1 MKSKYVSI
9 YEQLASK
16 IESKEITP
24 GDYLPSEKELMSI
37 YDASRDTI
45 RKSLV
50 MLKQAGYIQKAKGK
64 GSIVID
70 IHQFEFP
77 ISGITSFKEISQSIS
92 GDVSTEVVCF
102 EIMNAD
108 DNLSRKLN
116 INLGDKIY
124 YIERVRK
131 VDGEAIILDIDVI
144 NAGIIPG
151 LTKEI
156 AQDSIYD
163 YIENELGLTISF
175 AKKEISVQT
184 INNLDKMFIDL
195 RGFDMMAVVESYTY
209 LDDASLFQYTISRH
223 RPDRFRFRE
232 FARRDKNV

>member
-16 IESKEITP
+16 IESKEIMP

-92 GDVSTEVVCF
+92 GEVSTEVVCF

>member
-16 IESKEITP
+16 IESKEIMP

-223 RPDRFRFRE
+223 RPDRFKFRE

>member
-16 IESKEITP
+16 IESKEIMP

-50 MLKQAGYIQKAKGK
+50 MLKQAGYIQKTKGK

-108 DNLSRKLN
+108 KNLSGKLN

-144 NAGIIPG
+144 NAGIVPG

-156 AQDSIYD
+156 AKDSIYD
-163 YIENELGLTISF
+163 YIENELGLKISF

-223 RPDRFRFRE
+223 RPDRFKFRE

>member
-16 IESKEITP
+16 IESKEIMP